1 MQSKTK
7 LLYTIST
14 LSFIALGVQGC
25 ADADGAKT
33 TSYKMPESV
42 AVAQDGKV
50 YVSEI
55 GEFDKA
61 GDGQISV
68 VGADGNP
75 SAFATGMDDPKGI
88 DFHGETLFVADNKR
102 VLKVNP
108 DGKWSVFAA
117 AEAFPATPQFLNDIA
132 VDDAGNVYVSDSGD
146 LKGKGG
152 AIYRIDTQGKV
163 STVVDSK
170 NPQVLGPNGLLVN
183 PQGELLEV
191 DFVSGT
197 LYKVDLNSGELTKIA
212 EGLGAADGLV
222 QASDGTYY
230 VSDWE
235 GGKVFSVSQDGQVK
249 LLKDGYA
256 AAADIALSADG
267 KEILVPDMKGGAL
280 ARLPVQ

>member
-1 MQSKTK
+1 M
-7 LLYTIST
+7 
-14 LSFIALGVQGC
+14 
-25 ADADGAKT
+25 
-33 TSYKMPESV
+33 
-42 AVAQDGKV
+42 
-50 YVSEI
+50 
-55 GEFDKA
+55 
-61 GDGQISV
+61 
-68 VGADGNP
+68 
-75 SAFATGMDDPKGI
+75 
-88 DFHGETLFVADNKR
+88 
-102 VLKVNP
+102 
-108 DGKWSVFAA
+108 
-117 AEAFPATPQFLNDIA
+117 
-132 VDDAGNVYVSDSGD
+132 
-146 LKGKGG
+146 
-152 AIYRIDTQGKV
+152 
-163 STVVDSK
+163 VDSK

>member
-7 LLYTIST
+7 LLHTIST

-25 ADADGAKT
+25 ADAGSKT
-33 TSYKMPESV
+33 SSYTMPESV

-55 GEFDKA
+55 GEFGKD
-61 GDGQISV
+61 GDGRISV
-68 VGADGNP
+68 VGQDGAP
-75 SAFATGMDDPKGI
+75 SVFAKDMDDPKGI
-88 DFHGETLFVADNKR
+88 DFHGDTLFVADNKR

-108 DGKWSVFAA
+108 DGKWEVFAP
-117 AEAFPATPQFLNDIA
+117 AEAFPVTPQFLNDIA
-132 VDDAGNVYVSDSGD
+132 VDDSGNVYVSESGD

-152 AIYRIDTQGKV
+152 AIYRISNDGKV

-183 PQGELLEV
+183 PQGELLMV
-191 DFVSGT
+191 DFVSGI
-197 LYKVDLNSGELTKIA
+197 LYKVDLNNGELTKIA

-222 QASDGTYY
+222 QTSDGTYY

-235 GGKVFSVSQDGQVK
+235 GGKVFRVSQDGQVQLVK
-249 LLKDGYA
+249 EGYA
-256 AAADIALSADG
+256 AAADITLSADG
-267 KEILVPDMKGGAL
+267 KELLVPDMKGGAL
-280 ARLPVQ
+280 DRLPIQ

>member
-1 MQSKTK
+1 MQSRTK
-7 LLYTIST
+7 LLCSISA
-14 LSFIALGVQGC
+14 LSLLAIGMQGC
-25 ADADGAKT
+25 ADAGNKSS
-33 TSYKMPESV
+33 SYKMPESV

-68 VGADGNP
+68 VGADGTP
-75 SAFATGMDDPKGI
+75 SVFAKDMDDPKGI
-88 DFHGETLFVADNKR
+88 DFHGDTLFVADNKR

-108 DGKWSVFAA
+108 DGKWEIFAA
-117 AEAFPATPQFLNDIA
+117 AEAFPVTPQFLNDIA
-132 VDDAGNVYVSDSGD
+132 VDNSGNVYVSDSGD

-152 AIYRIDTQGKV
+152 AIYRIDNQGKV

-170 NPQVLGPNGLLVN
+170 NPLVLGPNGLLVTS
-183 PQGELLEV
+183 QGELLTV

-197 LYKVDLNSGELTKIA
+197 LYRVDPNSGELTKIA

-267 KEILVPDMKGGAL
+267 KEILVPEMKGGQL
-280 ARLPVQ
+280 ARLPLQ